1 MNEPSA
7 TSGEVESFTAA
18 ITELLWGSRWADI
31 KALAQRTW
39 NDCNRSALP
48 WESVESHIEN
58 KWNELQASQIGTRRQ
73 DDEPEASL
81 ERHDLIFVLERIERG
96 NGSTMDIVRV
106 GHLGACFID
115 ASEPP
120 KLTEVGLDILRALQA
135 ARA

>member
-1 MNEPSA
+1 MNEHRA

-18 ITELLWGSRWADI
+18 ITELFWGSRWADI
-31 KALAQRTW
+31 KSLAQRTW

-48 WESVESHIEN
+48 WESVEPCVEQ
-58 KWNELQASQIGTRRQ
+58 KWNEIQASRIGTRRQ
-73 DDEPEASL
+73 DDEPEGLL
-81 ERHDLIFVLERIERG
+81 ERHDLLFVLERIDRG
-96 NGSTMDIVRV
+96 VGLTKDIARV

-120 KLTEVGLDILRALQA
+120 KLTEVGRDILRALRA